1 MLGNLSPDIVSV
13 VVSQDEC
20 KADGPRSFK
29 ELSTDIAKKRMA
41 GMQIEEQYDLCID
54 LTLRRFVYG
63 SLAGLASALVMF
75 RSPTTR
81 WSAVAFGAGVGL
93 GSAYADS
100 AHILGDK
107 MVFPKWPPR

>member
-1 MLGNLSPDIVSV
+1 MD
-13 VVSQDEC
+13 SQDEC
-20 KADGPRSFK
+20 KANGPRSFK
-29 ELSTDIAKKRMA
+29 DLSTDIAKKR
-41 GMQIEEQYDLCID
+41 GPSQMQIDEQYDLCID

-63 SLAGLASALVMF
+63 SLAGLASALLMF

-107 MVFPKWPPR
+107 MVFPKWPSR